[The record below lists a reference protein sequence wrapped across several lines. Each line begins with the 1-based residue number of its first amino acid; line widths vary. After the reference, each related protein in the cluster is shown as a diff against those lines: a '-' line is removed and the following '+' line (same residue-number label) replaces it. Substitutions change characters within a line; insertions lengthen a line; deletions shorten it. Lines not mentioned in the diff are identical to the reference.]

1 MRLAGSIRH
10 EWLLLESETHQQ
22 DRMFSSRV
30 ELLNMGTRLGGFNR
44 GGRFANEHSRM
55 RQGRCWQGML
65 VTVYLQ
71 VARSGQRT
79 RKWQRRG
86 RGGCLGEVG
95 EAS

>member
-1 MRLAGSIRH
+1 
-10 EWLLLESETHQQ
+10 
-22 DRMFSSRV
+22 
-30 ELLNMGTRLGGFNR
+30 MG
-44 GGRFANEHSRM
+44 FANEHSRM

-79 RKWQRRG
+79 RKWQSRG

-95 EAS
+95 EASQVFRDTLDCVAVAEGKWVEEIHADVEEATTWDEPKGSRV